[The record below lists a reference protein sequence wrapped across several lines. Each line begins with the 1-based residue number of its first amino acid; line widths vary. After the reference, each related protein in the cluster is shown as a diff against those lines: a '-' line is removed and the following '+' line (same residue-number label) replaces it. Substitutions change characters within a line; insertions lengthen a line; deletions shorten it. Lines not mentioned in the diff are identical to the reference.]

1 MPTIET
7 CYNVF
12 GDLSSGA
19 KKHIKT
25 IKRPARIK
33 NWRKFYSSPALHH
46 PPGTRRGEGGVSKM
60 ARVPEGEI
68 CLPTTPTL
76 WVKNFILY

>member
-12 GDLSSGA
+12 GDLSSDA
-19 KKHIKT
+19 KNHIKT

-33 NWRKFYSSPALHH
+33 KLMQIFLSTRPAP
-46 PPGTRRGEGGVSKM
+46 PPGDPPVRKGVSKM